1 MFVIFDLMLI
11 KSSFMH
17 IMEGDVNE
25 NNLRMIIKMESVIRV
40 E

>member
-17 IMEGDVNE
+17 IMEEDVSE

>member
-11 KSSFMH
+11 KNSFMH
-17 IMEGDVNE
+17 IMEEDVNK

>member
-17 IMEGDVNE
+17 IMEEDVNE
-25 NNLRMIIKMESVIRV
+25 NNLRMIIKMESVTRV

>member
-17 IMEGDVNE
+17 IMKEDVNE
-25 NNLRMIIKMESVIRV
+25 NNLRMIIKMESVTRV